1 MRKVQH
7 MNLSVKCLY
16 RYAETRMTFFLP
28 VLIHRFSGVKLCTNI
43 EGKLLEILHKTCMM
57 NDEPSGE
64 EHDC

>member
-7 MNLSVKCLY
+7 MIHSVKCLY

-28 VLIHRFSGVKLCTNI
+28 VLIHGFFSVKLCTNI
-43 EGKLLEILHKTCMM
+43 EGKLLGILHKTCMM
-57 NDEPSGE
+57 HDEPSGE